1 LPVKKTEALSLSL
14 FSDTSRYEQTEERTK
29 MKIETNEKR
38 KEIRF
43 RRAEAVRECSFGE
56 SQFFGL
62 GGVVSAVDLRPKK
75 GSGARTP
82 CRSGKQFFN
91 SLVLTHGS

>member
-1 LPVKKTEALSLSL
+1 MKKTEALSLSL
-14 FSDTSRYEQTEERTK
+14 FSETRRYEQTEERTK

-38 KEIRF
+38 EEIRF
-43 RRAEAVRECSFGE
+43 RRAVAGREYSLGK

-62 GGVVSAVDLRPKK
+62 GGVVSAADLRPKK

-82 CRSGKQFFN
+82 CQSGKQSFT
-91 SLVLTHGS
+91 SLLLTLGS